1 MANALSFKEIRT
13 GCSTKG
19 LNGKTRLI
27 YIFVQNDGSPGRL
40 KQITEKVNMAS
51 K

>member
-1 MANALSFKEIRT
+1 MAQRKNR
-13 GCSTKG
+13 